1 MSEDV
6 ALGGSTT
13 ERTETTADRSAV
25 VLIGLL
31 LIAAFVMILNETILS
46 VALPTLMTDLDITA
60 GTAQWLTSGFLLT
73 MATVIPTTGYILQRF
88 TLRSVY
94 ITAMSLFAA
103 GTLLAALAPG
113 FEVLLTARIVQ
124 ASGTALMVP
133 LLMTTILNVIPE
145 HSRGR
150 TMGLVAIVISV
161 APAIGPTTSGLIL
174 QSLSWRAMFW
184 IVLPIAVG
192 ALVLGGLFVRNVTEP
207 RPSHLDF
214 ISVPLSALGFGGI
227 VYGLS
232 SIGES
237 AGGHA
242 PVPPWVPLV
251 VGVVALALFVVRQL
265 KLAGRGQALLDL
277 RTFAV
282 GPFRLA
288 IMMMAGFMLTLFGAL
303 IILPLYLQN
312 VLGKDV
318 LTTGLVLLPG
328 GLVMGLLAPFVGA
341 LFDKFGARPLVLPGT
356 VAVSAGTWLLT
367 TLDAGSSLWMVIAAH
382 VVLSTG
388 IAFGLTPLM
397 TSALGSLGPELYSHG
412 SATVSTIQQVAGAA
426 GTALFITLMT
436 RGTES
441 AIADGSDPLQA
452 GADGVHTA
460 FLVAGC
466 LSIVL
471 IVAAVLVR
479 GPKQATM
486 ASGAPDEHSPNSVET
501 EETADHQ
508 PKGV

>member
-1 MSEDV
+1 M
-6 ALGGSTT
+6 T
-13 ERTETTADRSAV
+13 ENVTSSGTATEPADGAAKEGADRAAI

-31 LIAAFVMILNETILS
+31 LVAAFVMILNETILS

-73 MATVIPTTGYILQRF
+73 MATIIPTTGYILQRF
-88 TLRSVY
+88 ALRTVFL
-94 ITAMSLFAA
+94 TAMTLFTA
-103 GTLLAALAPG
+103 GTVLAALAPG
-113 FEVLLTARIVQ
+113 FEVLLAARVVQ

-145 HSRGR
+145 KSRGQ

-184 IVLPIAVG
+184 IVLPIAVVALALG
-192 ALVLGGLFVRNVTEP
+192 AVFVRNVTEP
-207 RPSHLDF
+207 RPAHLDF

-237 AGGHA
+237 ADGHA
-242 PVPPWVPLV
+242 PIPPWVPLV
-251 VGVVALALFVVRQL
+251 VGVVSLTLFVVRQL
-265 KLAGRGQALLDL
+265 QLVGRGKALLDL

-288 IMMMAGFMLTLFGAL
+288 IAMMAGFMLTLFGAL

-312 VLGKDV
+312 VLGKEV

-356 VAVSAGTWLLT
+356 VAVSVGTWLLT
-367 TLDAGSSLWMVIAAH
+367 TLDTDSSLWMVITAH

-397 TSALGSLGPELYSHG
+397 TTALGSLSPQLYSHG

-441 AIADGSDPLQA
+441 AIAGGVDPLQA
-452 GADGVHTA
+452 GADGIHNA
-460 FLVAGC
+460 FFVAGC
-466 LSIVL
+466 LSVAL
-471 IVAAVLVR
+471 VVAAVLFR
-479 GPKQATM
+479 APKKTAE
-486 ASGAPDEHSPNSVET
+486 ASQTPV
-501 EETADHQ
+501 
-508 PKGV
+508 